1 MLNTHIFFFLSSLCN
16 FSPWL
21 PRLAPVFL
29 QLPMILVPVPALAV
43 VEAVDEAVEEAMEE
57 AMAEVGEGAHALL
70 NHPRILKLHLL
81 LPRETSFW

>member
-29 QLPMILVPVPALAV
+29 QLPMILALVPALAV
-43 VEAVDEAVEEAMEE
+43 VEAVDEVVGEAVAEVEE
-57 AMAEVGEGAHALL
+57 EVGVLL
-70 NHPRILKLHLL
+70 ANPQILKLHLL
-81 LPRETSFW
+81 LLRGMNFW

>member
-29 QLPMILVPVPALAV
+29 QPPMILVLVPALV
-43 VEAVDEAVEEAMEE
+43 VVEAVEEAV
-57 AMAEVGEGAHALL
+57 AEVEEEVGALL
-70 NHPRILKLHLL
+70 ANPQILKLHLL
-81 LPRETSFW
+81 LLRGMSFW